1 MISMRYKQ
9 AVCYCVHLN
18 EPNLEKE
25 KKIRKLNGHASREE
39 KEIKQLFARTSPKA
53 ASLVKPK

>member
-1 MISMRYKQ
+1 MRSKKT
-9 AVCYCVHLN
+9 VSCCCVHLS
-18 EPNLEKE
+18 EPKLEKG